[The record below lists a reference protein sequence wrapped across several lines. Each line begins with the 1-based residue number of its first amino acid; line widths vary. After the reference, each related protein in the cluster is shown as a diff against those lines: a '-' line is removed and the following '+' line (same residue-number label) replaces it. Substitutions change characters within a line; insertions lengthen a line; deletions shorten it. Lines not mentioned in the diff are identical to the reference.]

1 MSRTH
6 EENTPKEQTA
16 QRLLPTTR
24 SQVSGHR
31 FMRRRVE
38 HGLIYGDIRMIH
50 DPLASRR
57 RSAIFGLI
65 AVALI
70 AGGCGLFAW
79 LKPNPDP
86 GSAAIMRAADG
97 SLYVRV
103 GEVVHPVTNL
113 TSARLIAGSPD
124 EPQRVGDER
133 LTDYPRG
140 VPLGLTT
147 APAMFA
153 PEGSDDIA
161 WSACSLIDV
170 SDTPTL
176 TIHAGPAPEL
186 LEPHEAIVVAH
197 DGDDWLV
204 TRAGRAKLPPAGDP
218 AGRLIRRELGIDA
231 ATPRREMH
239 GGVLGALRELPPIG
253 LPRPLPRVLETQ
265 GEAWALTSHGGVQ
278 QITQLQR
285 DVLVGAGAQP
295 ERTDASA
302 IAAYPDADPP
312 LALSIPEEKPQ
323 WIDHSVTS
331 GAPDTAVCAAETG
344 EAGTRSAGSLTR
356 GAIELS
362 GAGPATHFI
371 GLSDGAVGVDTGS
384 GYHVVSGAGQRHSV
398 DQQDVLE
405 MIGVAH
411 MEKAPWAIVSLLPA
425 GPDLTRE
432 GALTATY

>member
-6 EENTPKEQTA
+6 DEKTNTA

-65 AVALI
+65 AVVLI

-153 PEGSDDIA
+153 PEGSNDIA
-161 WSACSLIDV
+161 WSACSLIDA
-170 SDTPTL
+170 SRTPAL
-176 TIHAGPAPEL
+176 TVHAGPAPEL
-186 LEPHEAIVVAH
+186 LEPREAILVAH

-204 TRAGRAKLPPAGDP
+204 TQAGRAKLPPATDP

-239 GGVLGALRELPPIG
+239 SGVLGALRELPLIG
-253 LPRPLPRVLETQ
+253 LPHPLPRVLET
-265 GEAWALTSHGGVQ
+265 GAEAWILTGHGGVQ
-278 QITQLQR
+278 QITPLQR
-285 DVLVGAGAQP
+285 DVLVAAGAHT
-295 ERTDASA
+295 ERTDTAA

-312 LALSIPEEKPQ
+312 LTLSIPDEKPE
-323 WIDHSVTS
+323 WGDPAATS
-331 GAPDTAVCAAETG
+331 GAVETAVCAAENG
-344 EAGTRSAGSLTR
+344 QAGRRPADALTR
-356 GAIELS
+356 GAVELS

-371 GLSDGAVGVDTGS
+371 GLSDGAVGVDTGF
-384 GYHVVSGAGQRHSV
+384 GYHVVSGAGQRHGV
-398 DQQDVLE
+398 DQQAVLE

-411 MEKAPWAIVSLLPA
+411 MEKAPWAIIGLLPA

-432 GALTATY
+432 AALTATY